1 MMLPEHTQRAGHVN
15 LLALSTP
22 CRLRPDF
29 HHGKLARGFSS
40 VIIDRHLVRQ
50 VAMPCLLVS
59 SVLLIIFVAYSLSR
73 FLTQA
78 DAGLLNNQ
86 EVFYL
91 TLLKALIALE
101 VLLPI
106 GLFFGLLLGLGK
118 LHSDSEIIAMQASGL
133 RETRLIRPVATVA
146 IPLSVII
153 ALMSLFVRPWAY
165 SQTYE
170 MRAIAEASSDI
181 NRIKS
186 GQFYL
191 TRTEPAQGVGAEHGG
206 ADRER
211 AVFIETIFPDNTL
224 DTVFIRSRT
233 GDEIQIIASQ
243 TGVLVEQI
251 HSDHHLLELSDARIF
266 KRVEDGPDLFAK
278 INHFK
283 MRISNKQPEPIPYKV
298 KAVASAALEA
308 SSSPKDQAEYQWRLS
323 TPVTTL
329 LLALLTVPLSRSK
342 PRQGRY
348 GKLLLAFVIY
358 AVYYNLIEVSQ
369 TWVKQEKASTIW
381 WTPLLL
387 MFLVVAAY
395 RPWAAVRHVF
405 ARPVN

>member
-1 MMLPEHTQRAGHVN
+1 M
-15 LLALSTP
+15 
-22 CRLRPDF
+22 
-29 HHGKLARGFSS
+29 
-40 VIIDRHLVRQ
+40 IIDRYLVRQ
-50 VAMPCLLVS
+50 VAMPCLLAS
-59 SVLLIIFVAYSLSR
+59 TVLLIIFVAYSLSR

-106 GLFFGLLLGLGK
+106 GLYFGLLLGLGK

-133 RETRLIRPVATVA
+133 REIRLIRPVVTVA
-146 IPLSVII
+146 IPLSLII
-153 ALMSLFVRPWAY
+153 AMISLFVRPWAY

-181 NRIKS
+181 NRIKA

-191 TRTEPAQGVGAEHGG
+191 TRTESVPEGDPEEDGV
-206 ADRER
+206 DRER
-211 AVFIETIFPDNTL
+211 AVFIQNIFADNTL
-224 DTVFIRSRT
+224 DTVFIRNRT
-233 GDEIQIIASQ
+233 ADEIQIISSQ
-243 TGVLVEQI
+243 TGLLVEQM
-251 HSDHHLLELSDARIF
+251 HADHHLLELSDARIF

-283 MRISNKQPEPIPYKV
+283 MRITNTQPEPIPYKV
-298 KAVASAALEA
+298 KAVASATLEA

-323 TPVTTL
+323 TPITTL

-369 TWVKQEKASTIW
+369 TWVKQEKTSTIW

-387 MFLVVAAY
+387 MLFVIAAY
-395 RPWAAVRHVF
+395 RPWAGLRHLVS
-405 ARPVN
+405 RPGK